1 MTTPPRTARP
11 AAARARARGRKGTLA
26 GLALLA
32 ALVPLLPACSTHPDA
47 NSNADAR
54 ANANAATP
62 APTPAESD
70 AGQQDASKIEDEGDF
85 KVTPRGSED
94 GGLSG
99 EERAGLADEE
109 KSLEEAAAEL
119 NKAFA
124 LPHDI
129 FIGFDECEEPNAFYD
144 AEKKEV
150 VLCYQF
156 VEDLYE
162 SLRGTVRTDEEIEE
176 IVGNATTF
184 AFFHEVGHA
193 LIDAYDLPVT
203 GREEDAVD
211 QLSVVVLADGSEEG
225 DRTVLDAAR
234 SFSRATDAAL
244 DELAFADEHS
254 LDRQRF
260 YNIICLLYGQ
270 NQEKFAALVDD
281 GTLPEGRAERCGVE
295 YARAKKAWDV
305 LLAPYRK

>member
-1 MTTPPRTARP
+1 MKTPPRTARP
-11 AAARARARGRKGTLA
+11 PAVRARARGRKGALA

-32 ALVPLLPACSTHPDA
+32 ALVPLLPACSTRTDT
-47 NSNADAR
+47 NADAR
-54 ANANAATP
+54 ASANAATH
-62 APTPAESD
+62 APTSAESAARRD
-70 AGQQDASKIEDEGDF
+70 VSKIEDKGDF

-94 GGLSG
+94 GGLSN
-99 EERAGLADEE
+99 EERAELADEE

-119 NKAFA
+119 NRAFA

-129 FIGFDECEEPNAFYD
+129 FIGFDECEEPNPFYD
-144 AEKKEV
+144 TEKKEV

-156 VEDLYE
+156 VEELYE
-162 SLRGTVRTDEEIEE
+162 SLRGDFRSNEEIKE
-176 IVGNATTF
+176 VVSNATTF

-193 LIDAYDLPVT
+193 LIDAYDLPIT

-234 SFSRATDAAL
+234 TFSRATDAEL

-270 NQEKFAALVDD
+270 NKEKFASLVND
-281 GTLPEGRAERCGVE
+281 GTLPEGRAERCDIE
-295 YARAKKAWDV
+295 YARANKAWDV

>member
-1 MTTPPRTARP
+1 MRTPPPTAP
-11 AAARARARGRKGTLA
+11 HGAAEPRACARGGLLA
-26 GLALLA
+26 RLILLA
-32 ALVPLLPACSTHPDA
+32 ALAFPATACAPRSGPDA
-47 NSNADAR
+47 DTNATT
-54 ANANAATP
+54 ANAAATP
-62 APTPAESD
+62 NAAEPAASPAEQGVVKFVD
-70 AGQQDASKIEDEGDF
+70 KGDF
-85 KVTPRGSED
+85 KVARRDPAED
-94 GGLSG
+94 GLSA
-99 EERAGLADEE
+99 EERAELADEE

-129 FIGFDECEEPNAFYD
+129 LIGFDECEEPNAFYD

-150 VLCYQF
+150 VVCYQL
-156 VEDLYE
+156 VEDLFE
-162 SLRGTVRTDEEIEE
+162 SFRGDYRTDKEIEE
-176 IVGNATTF
+176 VVANATTF
-184 AFFHEVGHA
+184 IFFHEVGHA

-211 QLSVVVLADGSEEG
+211 QLSVLVLADGSEEG

-234 SFSRATDAAL
+234 SFSRATDAEL

-270 NQEKFAALVDD
+270 NEEKFAALVND
-281 GTLPEGRAERCGVE
+281 GTLPEGRAERCADE
-295 YARAKKAWDV
+295 HARARRAWDS
-305 LLAPYRK
+305 LLAPYMK

>member
-1 MTTPPRTARP
+1 LDTPPQP
-11 AAARARARGRKGTLA
+11 AQAGDAARARRGPAAVL
-26 GLALLA
+26 LLLLA
-32 ALVPLLPACSTHPDA
+32 ALALTLGACSRPGDKPG
-47 NSNADAR
+47 NQNAD
-54 ANANAATP
+54 ANAATP
-62 APTPAESD
+62 APSPAASPTPQTG
-70 AGQQDASKIEDEGDF
+70 AGKAADRGDF
-85 KVTPRGSED
+85 KVARHEGED
-94 GGLSG
+94 GLS
-99 EERAGLADEE
+99 EKERAELADET

-144 AEKKEV
+144 LDKKEV
-150 VLCYQF
+150 VICYQF

-162 SLRGTVRTDEEIEE
+162 SYRGDYRSDDEIEE
-176 IVGNATTF
+176 VVGNATTF
-184 AFFHEVGHA
+184 VFFHEVGHA

-211 QLSVVVLADGSEEG
+211 QLSVLVLADGSEEG

-234 SFSRATDAAL
+234 TFSRATDAEL

-270 NQEKFAALVDD
+270 NEKKFASLVND
-281 GTLPEGRAERCGVE
+281 GTLPEGRAERCPDE
-295 YARAKKAWDV
+295 YARARKAWDS
-305 LLAPYRK
+305 LLAPYVK

>member
-1 MTTPPRTARP
+1 MRTPPRTARP
-11 AAARARARGRKGTLA
+11 AAESRARGRKGALA

-32 ALVPLLPACSTHPDA
+32 LLAALLPACS
-47 NSNADAR
+47 AR
-54 ANANAATP
+54 TDANANAATH
-62 APTPAESD
+62 APTPAASP
-70 AGQQDASKIEDEGDF
+70 AGPDVSKIEDKGDF
-85 KVTPRGSED
+85 RVTPRGSED
-94 GGLSG
+94 GELSE
-99 EERAGLADEE
+99 EERAELAEEE

-129 FIGFDECEEPNAFYD
+129 FIGFDECEEPDAFYD
-144 AEKKEV
+144 TDNKEV

-162 SLRGTVRTDEEIEE
+162 SLRGDLKTDEEIKD
-176 IVGNATTF
+176 IVSNATTF

-193 LIDAYDLPVT
+193 LIDAYDLPIT

-211 QLSVVVLADGSEEG
+211 QLSVIVLADGSEEG

-234 SFSRATDAAL
+234 GFSRATDAAL

-270 NQEKFAALVDD
+270 NKEKFAALVND
-281 GTLPEGRAERCGVE
+281 GTLPEGRAGRCDIE
-295 YARAKKAWDV
+295 YARARKAWDV

>member
-1 MTTPPRTARP
+1 LKTPPRTARP
-11 AAARARARGRKGTLA
+11 AAARARARGRRGALA

-32 ALVPLLPACSTHPDA
+32 ALAALLPACSERTETDA
-47 NSNADAR
+47 NAR
-54 ANANAATP
+54 ANADAAKP
-62 APTPAESD
+62 APTPAGS
-70 AGQQDASKIEDEGDF
+70 AARQDAAKIEDKGDF
-85 KVTPRGSED
+85 KVTPRGSEG
-94 GGLSG
+94 GGLS
-99 EERAGLADEE
+99 EAERAELADEE

-129 FIGFDECEEPNAFYD
+129 FIGFDECEEANPFYD
-144 AEKKEV
+144 TETKEV

-156 VEDLYE
+156 VEELYE
-162 SLRGTVRTDEEIEE
+162 SLRGDVMSNDEIKEV
-176 IVGNATTF
+176 VGNATTF

-234 SFSRATDAAL
+234 TFSRATDAEL
-244 DELAFADEHS
+244 DELAYADRLS
-254 LDRQRF
+254 LLR
-260 YNIICLLYGQ
+260 
-270 NQEKFAALVDD
+270 E
-281 GTLPEGRAERCGVE
+281 E
-295 YARAKKAWDV
+295 
-305 LLAPYRK
+305 